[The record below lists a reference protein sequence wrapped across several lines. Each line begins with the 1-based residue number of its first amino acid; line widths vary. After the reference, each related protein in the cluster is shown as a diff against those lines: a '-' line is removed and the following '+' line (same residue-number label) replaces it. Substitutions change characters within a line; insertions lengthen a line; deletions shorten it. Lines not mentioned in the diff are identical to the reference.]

1 MCQWLIKC
9 VSVSVN
15 PGRTEFFQAFFSQLH
30 RLLSEVAAIIFFVFI
45 LTSTV
50 RLLDCFND
58 RRFSLCRLDFY
69 CFKSLR
75 VLV

>member
-1 MCQWLIKC
+1 M
-9 VSVSVN
+9 SVVN
-15 PGRTEFFQAFFSQLH
+15 KVCECECESKGTEFFQAFFSQLH

-58 RRFSLCRLDFY
+58 RRFSLCRLDFH